1 VVKSLNVK
9 RLRGLGLIALAA
21 LAGCS
26 TPALAPY
33 TSSRDVLFH
42 LQQLPPG
49 KAAVGAVTGGPR
61 SLEAAAEGLV
71 CDIKVRKGADG
82 RPFDYRD
89 YIRDSLIAELQS
101 ANRYDAAQGQPVITG
116 TVEYLSMER
125 ELPFKATWVV
135 LLKLTSSNG
144 AELEVRGDHEFDL
157 GDLAGYT
164 GCVRAVRAFEPAVRT
179 ALEAAARSP
188 RFGTLLAS

>member
-1 VVKSLNVK
+1 VVKLFQ
-9 RLRGLGLIALAA
+9 GFALIALAA

-49 KAAVGAVTGGPR
+49 KAAVGGITGGPH

-71 CDIKVRKGADG
+71 CDVKVRKGADG
-82 RPFDYRD
+82 QPFNYRE

-101 ANRYDAAQGQPVITG
+101 ANRYDASQGQPVITG
-116 TVEYLSMER
+116 TIEHLSMER

-144 AELEVRGDHEFDL
+144 TQLEVRGDHEFDL

-164 GCVRAVRAFEPAVRT
+164 GCVHAVRAFEPAVRT
-179 ALEAAARSP
+179 VLEAAARSP
-188 RFGTLLAS
+188 QFGTLLAS